1 MNMQECIAQGEQYV
15 MNTYKRLP
23 IVLEKGEGCFVW
35 DMDGNKYLDMVA
47 GIAVNGLGHSPKV
60 VVEAIQK
67 QAEIMLHCSNLY
79 WNKEQNALAEVLVKK
94 SGLGKAFFCN
104 SGAEANEAA
113 IKLARKWGLN
123 QGKYEI
129 ISLVKSFHG
138 RTLGALAATAQEKY
152 QKSFRP
158 LPEGFKS
165 VPAGDLQA
173 MEAAITPQTAAIMI
187 EVIQGE
193 GGVNI
198 QPQSYYDG
206 IQALC
211 EKYGVLLIVDEV
223 QTGMGRTGYAFGFQ
237 NFGLKPDIISL
248 AKALGGGFPMAA
260 MVAKKEIAD
269 AFVPGDHATTF
280 GGTPLACAAGLAASS
295 VLLDDEFLAKVRE
308 KGEYLRNQAKILADK
323 LPGKIT
329 DVRGVGLI
337 DAIELSV
344 SAPEVSQK
352 MLQKGVLVNNIGEHI
367 LRLVPPLIIS
377 NEEID
382 MFINT
387 LGEVLKEM

>member
-206 IQALC
+206 VQALC